1 MQQVIYNFFRIFLSQ
16 KSYSELREFVS
27 LGFPMLLSQVAL
39 QLIGF
44 NAVIQSGNYSKE
56 VLAGILMANAI
67 WFPIFLSLGGLIFF
81 VTPMVAQLYGANK
94 LNQIG
99 PLIRQAYWL
108 VIPIIVI
115 GMAILFV
122 APLALGYIG
131 ISDEIRFHAQQYL
144 STFMFAIPAI
154 LLAQPLRS
162 LTEGIKRP
170 LPVTLTNF
178 LMLLMAI
185 IGNYLFIFGNYG
197 FPEMGAKGSGLSLS
211 LIHI

>member
-1 MQQVIYNFFRIFLSQ
+1 MQQVIYNLLSIFLSQ

-122 APLALGYIG
+122 APLALGYI
-131 ISDEIRFHAQQYL
+131 
-144 STFMFAIPAI
+144 
-154 LLAQPLRS
+154 
-162 LTEGIKRP
+162 
-170 LPVTLTNF
+170 
-178 LMLLMAI
+178 
-185 IGNYLFIFGNYG
+185 
-197 FPEMGAKGSGLSLS
+197 
-211 LIHI
+211 